1 MTKPESGLRGR
12 SSLRT
17 KEEES
22 GTDHTQEIDAI
33 AASATRPSRLW
44 RGKPVRRMHVMVK
57 PTGSLCNL
65 DCSYCYYLSKKEL
78 LGVPEQW
85 RISDEVLETFIR
97 QYFEGQNHKEVVF
110 SWQGGEPTLLG
121 IDFFRK
127 VVELEKKYCPPHV
140 QCENDLQTNGTNLDD
155 LWCNFLHEA
164 NFLVGLSIDG
174 PKHLHDAYR
183 KDKSGQGSFDRVFRA
198 AKLLRKH
205 KVNFATLSCV
215 NRLTARHP
223 LEVYRFLRDEV
234 GSKRMQFI
242 PIVEPVGFRHVAPR
256 RWDVRLMPMLG
267 SPQARPETAE
277 SFVEEWSVDPDDW
290 GDFLCRA
297 FDEWYRKDL
306 GKIYVNYFEAAVE
319 TWMGH
324 ISPLCTQSPMC
335 GKGLALERD
344 GSVYACDHY
353 VYPEYRVGNIIEIPL
368 EEMAYSE
375 HQERFGKAKE
385 GLLPEYCRRCEY
397 QFACFGEC
405 PKNRLIKT
413 PDGEPGL
420 NYLCRGWKKFFSHID
435 PSIQKI
441 VRSLG
446 KSVLKKTLTFSAEH
460 WRPEKQT

>member
-1 MTKPESGLRGR
+1 MKKLGSELRDR
-12 SSLRT
+12 ISFRT

-22 GTDHTQEIDAI
+22 DTNHGQEIDAMTAT
-33 AASATRPSRLW
+33 AARPSRLW

-57 PTGSLCNL
+57 PMGSLCNL

-78 LGVPEQW
+78 LGMAEQW

-121 IDFFRK
+121 LDFFKK

-140 QCENDLQTNGTNLDD
+140 RCENDLQTNGTNLDD
-155 LWCNFLHEA
+155 AWYDFLHEA

-183 KDKSGQGSFDRVFRA
+183 KDKSGQGSFDRVFQT
-198 AKLLRKH
+198 AKLLIKH
-205 KVNFATLSCV
+205 KVNFTTLSCV
-215 NRLTARHP
+215 NRLTAKHP
-223 LEVYRFLRDEV
+223 LEVYRFLRDKV

-242 PIVEPVGFRHVAPR
+242 PISEPIGFRHVAPQ
-256 RWDVRLMPMLG
+256 RWDMRLMPMFG
-267 SPQARPETAE
+267 SPNARPGTAE

-290 GDFLCRA
+290 GNFLCRT

-306 GKIYVNYFEAAVE
+306 GHIYVNYFEASVE

-353 VYPEYRVGNIIEIPL
+353 VYPEYLIGNIIEKPL

-375 HQERFGKAKE
+375 YQERFGKAKE

-397 QFACFGEC
+397 QFTCFGEC
-405 PKNRLIKT
+405 PKNRFIKT

-420 NYLCRGWKKFFSHID
+420 NYLCSGWKKFFSHID

-441 VRSLG
+441 VRNLG
-446 KSVLKKTLTFSAEH
+446 QSVVKEARTFSAEH
-460 WRPEKQT
+460 WSPEKQK